1 MRIFIAGPTLGRE
14 DTYKA
19 VFAAAAD
26 TLRKGG
32 HGPVNPVAIELG
44 ENADRADYITAALDA
59 LWSADAIY
67 LLRGWRDSDLAQA
80 QARVAELR
88 GMRRF
93 GVTA

>member
-32 HGPVNPVAIELG
+32 HEPVNPVAIELC

-67 LLRGWRDSDLAQA
+67 LLPGWRDSDLAQA

>member
-1 MRIFIAGPTLGRE
+1 MS
-14 DTYKA
+14 
-19 VFAAAAD
+19 
-26 TLRKGG
+26 
-32 HGPVNPVAIELG
+32 
-44 ENADRADYITAALDA
+44 DYITAALDA

-67 LLRGWRDSDLAQA
+67 LLPGWRDSDLAQA